1 MSLDL
6 YIISKTPV
14 SHLGTGVFIR
24 QNGANVE
31 LSVDEV
37 KKAYP
42 DSEVEVREYEDNEV
56 WHGNITHNM
65 GKMAKQVS
73 VSVYTLYQL
82 LWRPEETDL
91 VPDGH
96 PTQRYLDCLNI
107 ALEKLKAGKDKLL
120 VYNPSNGWGN
130 YDLLLQFAS
139 EYLNRLMFLHPLSEY
154 TIEASR

>member
-14 SHLGTGVFIR
+14 SHLGTGVFVR

-96 PTQRYLDCLNI
+96 PTQRYLDCLGI
-107 ALEKLKAGKDKLL
+107 ALEKLKADKDRLL
-120 VYNPSNGWGN
+120 VYNPSNGWGT
-130 YDLLLQFAS
+130 YRDLLNFTAD
-139 EYLNRLMFLHPLSEY
+139 FLDALKRVLVLSDC